1 MHTSF
6 HLNACFH
13 LFQSRCSLSEDGNK
27 SSKSF
32 QWATFFR
39 GDQTQAIQTGILGAK
54 NVHCGFSEPG
64 GVPLKCL
71 KMFLGKTHHV
81 PF

>member
-6 HLNACFH
+6 HPNTYFH
-13 LFQSRCSLSEDGNK
+13 LFQSRLLLTEEEKK
-27 SSKSF
+27 SSKSSQVGKLLLRF
-32 QWATFFR
+32 
-39 GDQTQAIQTGILGAK
+39 QTQAIQTRILGAK
-54 NVHCGFSEPG
+54 NVHCRFSEPG